1 MNNKKC
7 YTKRRE
13 YCSDWEEN
21 VMGETMKTL
30 YEILE
35 VSETASQE
43 IIEKAYKTLAKKYH
57 PDLQPEEKKQE
68 AEHQMKVINEAYE
81 TLGNETKR
89 SEYDKKLAEEREIKA
104 QAEQI
109 KKEQDNRK
117 STQNSNSNANQ
128 KNGQTQAY
136 YTQSPYE
143 QQPNMTQE
151 EYAKMQKQYQK
162 AQQEMQKNMQ
172 AEYERKYQK
181 AYEDY
186 LRSLG
191 YKIKYKWTWKNYKD
205 LLITI
210 LVIAVICAIIWII
223 PPTRNWIVSFY
234 ESNAIVKTVVDVISR
249 IFVGIWNAICSI
261 FQ

>member
-1 MNNKKC
+1 
-7 YTKRRE
+7 
-13 YCSDWEEN
+13 
-21 VMGETMKTL
+21 MKTL

-35 VSETASQE
+35 VSETASKE
-43 IIEKAYKTLAKKYH
+43 MIEKAYKTLAKRYH
-57 PDLQPEEKKQE
+57 PDLQPAEKKQE
-68 AEHQMKVINEAYE
+68 AEHQMKIINEAYE
-81 TLGNETKR
+81 TLEDETKR
-89 SEYDKKLAEEREIKA
+89 SEYDKKLAEEREAKR
-104 QAEQI
+104 QEEQR
-109 KKEQDNRK
+109 KNENTNRAN
-117 STQNSNSNANQ
+117 TQNPNST
-128 KNGQTQAY
+128 QTQAY
-136 YTQSPYE
+136 YTQPPYE

-151 EYAKMQKQYQK
+151 EYANMQKQYQK
-162 AQQEMQKNMQ
+162 VQQEIQKNMQ

-223 PPTRNWIVSFY
+223 PPTRNWIISFY
-234 ESNAIVKTVVDVISR
+234 ESNTIIKTVVDVIGS
-249 IFVGIWNAICSI
+249 VLLGIWNAICSI